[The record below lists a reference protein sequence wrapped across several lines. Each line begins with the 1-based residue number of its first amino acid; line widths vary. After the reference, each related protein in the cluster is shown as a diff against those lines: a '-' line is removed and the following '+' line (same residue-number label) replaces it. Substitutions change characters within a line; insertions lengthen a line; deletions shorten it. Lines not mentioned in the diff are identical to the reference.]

1 MQCSLSRVALAV
13 GAIWSSLLPA
23 LGCKDSPAAE
33 SPVLPVPEG
42 AGSTFS
48 FQGRADATDEAID
61 ELYQTFMARPTSAEQ
76 WAALDDR
83 AAAARQAIRADGAEV
98 TDRLLLELDAV
109 AATNERARRILFH
122 LLAEASTERGFDYL
136 TGVATMTLPEAT
148 ALEESHEPSRDRD
161 FLLMVRHHAVS
172 ELARMAMSG
181 EALAKDR
188 LLTIVETGDRLI
200 RPPAIAAYYA
210 ASLERWRAKRVMK
223 TRLPPSAHYLL
234 NRVD

>member
-1 MQCSLSRVALAV
+1 MQRSLSRVALGV
-13 GAIWSSLLPA
+13 GAICCSLLPA

-33 SPVLPVPEG
+33 APVLPVPEG

-61 ELYQTFMARPTSAEQ
+61 DLYQAFMSRPKSADE
-76 WAALDDR
+76 WATLDDR

-122 LLAEASTERGFDYL
+122 LLAEAATARGFDYL
-136 TGVATMTLPEAT
+136 TGVATMTLPEAPEV
-148 ALEESHEPSRDRD
+148 EESHEPSRDRD
-161 FLLMVRHHAVS
+161 FLLIVRHHAVS

-181 EALAKDR
+181 EALAKDH
-188 LLTIVETGDRLI
+188 LLTIVETGDREI
-200 RPPAIAAYYA
+200 KPPAVAAYYA
-210 ASLERWRAKRVMK
+210 ASQERWRAKREMK
-223 TRLPPSAHYLL
+223 MRLPPSAHYLL